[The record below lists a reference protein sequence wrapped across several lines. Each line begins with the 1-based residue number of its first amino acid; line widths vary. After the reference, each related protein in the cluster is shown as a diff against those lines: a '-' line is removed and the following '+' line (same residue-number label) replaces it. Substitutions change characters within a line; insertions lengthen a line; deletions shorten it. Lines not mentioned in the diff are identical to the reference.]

1 MKDSIFVIKT
11 SILVILIC
19 VCIGSSGQSSLRSW
33 KDINYA
39 GDTMN
44 YHRLDIYLPEGQIKA
59 SPVVIYIYGSAWFA
73 NDAKGA
79 GMNSIGKALLEHGY
93 AVVTPNHRS
102 SRDATFPAQIHDIKA
117 VIRFIRAN
125 GSAYG
130 IDTSFIAISGS
141 SSGGHLASL
150 AGTSTGIGI
159 ISSHNTRMDL
169 EGDVGNF
176 TNASSAT
183 DAVVDWFGPTD
194 FLVMDS
200 CGSRMNHNAPDSPES
215 SLVGGPV
222 QEYRDRCTLANPI
235 HYADPGD
242 PPFLIFHGM
251 ADPLV
256 PHCQSEM
263 LNDALQNN
271 QVPSELI
278 LVKDGGH
285 GPGVMEEPNLLKMIA
300 FLDHLH

>member
-1 MKDSIFVIKT
+1 MKIP
-11 SILVILIC
+11 ILAISAFF
-19 VCIGSSGQSSLRSW
+19 CISLSGQSSLRSW

-44 YHRLDIYLPEGQIKA
+44 YHRLDIYLPEGQKEVY
-59 SPVVIYIYGSAWFA
+59 PVVIYIYGSAWFG

-79 GMNSIGKALLEHGY
+79 GMNSIGKALLAHGY

-102 SRDATFPAQIHDIKA
+102 SRDATFPAQINDIKA

-125 GSAYG
+125 GPAYG

-150 AGTSTGIGI
+150 AGTSAGIGV

-169 EGDVGNF
+169 EGDLGNF
-176 TNASSAT
+176 LDISSAA

-200 CGSRMNHNAPDSPES
+200 CGSQMNHNAADSPES
-215 SLVGGPV
+215 SLVGGPI
-222 QEYRDRCTLANPI
+222 QEYSDRCALASPI
-235 HYADPGD
+235 HYVDPGD
-242 PPFLIFHGM
+242 PPFLIFHGT

-256 PHCQSEM
+256 PYCQSEM
-263 LNDALQNN
+263 LNDALQRN
-271 QVPSELI
+271 QVSSELI

-285 GPGVMEEPNLLKMIA
+285 GPGVMEEQYFLKMIA
-300 FLDHLH
+300 FLDHLR